1 MDDRRLIEDFLP
13 IQHISKEAS
22 REKSLR
28 HGHIST
34 LHLWWARRPL
44 VACRAAVYASLVPAD
59 WHAPKNGTEKQ
70 KKSLARANATKFLTA
85 LCKYPGDPRKLEE
98 ARQHILEAH
107 RLRTGEDG
115 PPKVLDCFAGGG
127 SIPLEALR
135 LGCEAYALELNP
147 VAYLILLCTVV
158 YPQKFGQPDPATGW
172 KGLAAEVEYWGQWV
186 LERVKQEVGD
196 LYLTIPDPEAPP
208 KPLVE
213 PAQREF
219 NAPGF
224 ESRQRQLASPGGTLT
239 PVAYLWTRTVRCKN
253 PRCGAVVPLVRQTWL
268 CKKAGRFIA
277 LKVTPGQNK
286 RPCFSLVESH
296 HRREE
301 EAVQDLGFDPGKFSR
316 RGNAVCVFC
325 GTVADSDYVKQEARA
340 GRMGRELMAV
350 VCTRPG
356 HRGKVYLAANQ
367 LPSDMWPDDSA
378 IRRRIESL
386 CEETGLT
393 VPEEPLPTRNDSE
406 TEAEEITLG
415 FRVQP
420 YGFTQWADL
429 FTPRQLLTLLTFV
442 KGIRQVYEKMV
453 QRGYEEEQAK
463 AVATTLGL
471 WVDKVADYS
480 NSLCR
485 WLTQVEALAS
495 GFGRQALPMVW
506 DFPEVNPFGD
516 ASGNAEN
523 ALQWVVEVISQET
536 QSGAPAQVVRG
547 TITQLPYPDAYF
559 DAVIT
564 DPPYYDNVP
573 YADLSDFFYVWL
585 KRSVGQLHPEHF
597 ATDLTPKRSEVI
609 ADPYRQEGPEEA
621 RRFYERM
628 MEMSL
633 TEIRRALK
641 PSGIL
646 TMVYAHK
653 TVAGWETLVDALRKA
668 GFLVTEAWPLET
680 ERSVRLRAMDSSAL
694 ASSIF
699 VVARKREKTDTIG
712 NYTEVRQEL
721 EAVVRERV
729 EALWG
734 EGIGGADLLVA
745 CVGAGLKA
753 YTQYARIELP
763 NGEEVPAGR
772 FLREVEGIVQEVLL
786 EKLFRTRAAVSLV
799 DAPTRFYV
807 LWRYFYG
814 RRDLEAGDAIV
825 FAYPLHVELDGPR
838 GLATGRLALLE
849 KKGSKYHLRDFSERG
864 DNEDL
869 GLEPRF
875 GLTEPPLIDVLHRL
889 LWLVEYH
896 TPMVP
901 DFLSQAVPDA
911 ERLRLVAQV
920 LAGSGLQ
927 GGLRL
932 TTEGETSALQKLVS
946 NWETLV
952 EGGGPLFQRRR

>member
-356 HRGKVYLAANQ
+356 HRGKVYLAADQ

-378 IRRRIESL
+378 IRRRIERL

-393 VPEEPLPTRNDSE
+393 VPEEPLPTRNDPE

-420 YGFTQWADL
+420 YGFTRWADL

-442 KGIRQVYEKMV
+442 KWVQHAYEEMM
-453 QRGYEEEQAK
+453 QRGHEEERVK
-463 AVATTLGL
+463 AVMTYLALVVSHTADWNGGL
-471 WVDKVADYS
+471 A
-480 NSLCR
+480 R
-485 WLTQVEALAS
+485 WIPQGEKIAPTFA
-495 GFGRQALPMVW
+495 RHALPMVW
-506 DFPEVNPFGD
+506 DIAEINPLTKV
-516 ASGNAEN
+516 SGCYRET
-523 ALQWVVEVISQET
+523 LERVCLVIKHEAN
-536 QSGAPAQVVRG
+536 SGLPAYVTRG
-547 TITQLPYPDAYF
+547 TATQLNNSSSMF

-564 DPPYYDNVP
+564 DPPYYDNIP

-585 KRSVGQLHPEHF
+585 KRSVSHLYPEHF
-597 ATDLTPKRSEVI
+597 VTDLTPKRNEII
-609 ADPYRQEGPEEA
+609 ADPYRYGGLEKA
-621 RRFYERM
+621 REFYERM
-628 MEMSL
+628 MEASL
-633 TEIRRALK
+633 AEIRRVLK
-641 PSGIL
+641 PDGIL

-680 ERSVRLRAMDSSAL
+680 ERSGRLRAMDSSAL

-889 LWLVEYH
+889 LWLVESH